1 MYMKAKYLSMAAV
14 MLLAMNSCSDVEQ
27 LAGSTSK
34 NSNEISFADPFVGKA
49 STRATGDISSAE
61 ALQGTTI
68 KVWGEKYLNDAY
80 ASGEYVFNGT
90 DLNYDG
96 NQKYWKYQ
104 MSNAP
109 TWQEDYG
116 YDFAGFVPASAT
128 ANVSYNN
135 GKFSLTNVPAVQ
147 LIDNNSTPKGGDDY
161 LVSAVSVSR
170 KGDARND
177 VALNFSHILSRLSV
191 YAYTNSQYQVDVNSL
206 SLYLP
211 SSTVGISYQEAS
223 HNGPSQGNDTW
234 TWSGFTDQANAT
246 AASELNNSYAEQ
258 KVVETEIKNIAK
270 SEVNATALP
279 KSYFVAPTASE
290 TNLYLALTYTISSA
304 TDSRTY
310 TRFLP
315 ISALRQ
321 LKQGYQ
327 HNLYVNIAPN
337 EIKFEVKDIE
347 GWEYENAGNN
357 NFINANGHSFG
368 FTAKQNG
375 GKVEGVIM
383 AQGNAIAGSG
393 ENPITYSVNSL
404 KKGSTSVTTSG
415 FEISGWYNTPDCS
428 GTPVAQADLE
438 HIYGKYSFKVT
449 GITSEAPENYVLKIQ
464 NSLNDVNE
472 IEVALSKAFATM
484 SFTIDMSK
492 ISSGTFVMPMSN
504 TTLRTYSMYI
514 DWGDGERS
522 IYTKGTKLTDA
533 LLSHTYAEAKEY
545 HVTIASDQM
554 DETQSQMPSICF
566 GYNDNTANH
575 AGIALKS
582 IDSPILNMG
591 AYGYSS
597 VKSQGPLYRLF
608 ADCANL
614 ESISGDAFSKQ
625 TEALSAKLTFASC
638 VSLKSVPANLFANN
652 AKITDISTC
661 FGGQGSDAG
670 CGIEEVPEGLFD
682 SFVNVTDA
690 YAVFYCCRNLKKV
703 PASLFAKMTEVTDMR
718 NLFSGC
724 WELESAPNGL
734 LAHNLKVTKF
744 NYAFANCTHMKVNK
758 DIFIGDGITKENRFA
773 SATATI
779 NLSGIFSYAGYKLPA
794 GDGNW
799 GTCPDLWN
807 YAFNENGYGWTA
819 KPMVFNQYSTSNWT
833 NGEEM
838 LANQWHKDTPVDLAN
853 WKKP

>member
-1 MYMKAKYLSMAAV
+1 MNTKQIALAALS
-14 MLLAMNSCSDVEQ
+14 LLSLASCSDVDQ
-27 LAGSTSK
+27 LSVTTTK
-34 NSNEISFADPFVGKA
+34 NEIAFANPFVGK
-49 STRATGDISSAE
+49 SLSRATGDINSSE

-68 KVWGEKYLNDAY
+68 KVWGEKYVGDAY
-80 ASGEYVFNGT
+80 ESGNFVFNGT
-90 DLNYDG
+90 ELNYDA

-104 MSNAP
+104 LANAP
-109 TWQEDYG
+109 VWEQG
-116 YDFAGFVPASAT
+116 NNYDFAGFVPANAV
-128 ANVSYNN
+128 AHVAYNE
-135 GKFSLTNVPAVQ
+135 GKVSLTNVPMVQ
-147 LIDNNSTPKGGDDY
+147 LIDNNSQPKGGDDY
-161 LVSAVSVSR
+161 LVSALSVS
-170 KGDARND
+170 KKDDARND

-191 YAYTNSQYQVDVNSL
+191 YAFTNSDYKVDIDHL

-211 SSTVGISYQEAS
+211 SNNVGVSYQEAS
-223 HNGPSQGNDTW
+223 HNGPSLAHDTW
-234 TWSGFTDQANAT
+234 TWSGFTDQASASNA
-246 AASELNNSYAEQ
+246 ADLNESYAEQ
-258 KVVETEIKNIAK
+258 KVVEDKVENISKNELSATKMAK
-270 SEVNATALP
+270 E
-279 KSYFVAPTASE
+279 YFLAPTPGE
-290 TNLYLALTYTISSA
+290 LNLYIALTYTISSA

-315 ISALRQ
+315 IDALRQ
-321 LKQGYQ
+321 LKQGFQ
-327 HNLYVNIAPN
+327 HNLYINIAPN
-337 EIKFEVKDIE
+337 EIKFEVKDVE

-368 FTAKQNG
+368 FTAKQDG
-375 GKVEGVIM
+375 GKVVGVIK
-383 AQGNAIAGSG
+383 ANGNAITGSS
-393 ENPITYSVNSL
+393 EAAITYSVNSL
-404 KKGSTSVTTSG
+404 KKGNTSVTTSD

-438 HIYGKYSFKVT
+438 HIYGKYSFKIA
-449 GITSEAPENYVLKIQ
+449 GITSESPENYVLKIQ

-472 IEVALSKAFATM
+472 LEVALSKAFATM

-504 TTLRTYSMYI
+504 STLRTYSMYI
-514 DWGDGERS
+514 DWGDGDRS
-522 IYTKGTKLTDA
+522 TYAKGTRLTDA

-545 HVTIASDQM
+545 HITIASDQT
-554 DETQSQMPSICF
+554 DDAQAQMPSICF
-566 GYNDNTANH
+566 GYNSSMLKTG
-575 AGIALKS
+575 GIALKS
-582 IDSPILNMG
+582 IDTPILNMG

-597 VKSQGPLYRLF
+597 VTAQGPLYRLF
-608 ADCANL
+608 AGCANL

-652 AKITDISTC
+652 GKITDISTC
-661 FGGQGSDAG
+661 FGGQGSDNG

-682 SFVNVTDA
+682 SFVNVTNA
-690 YAVFYCCRNLKKV
+690 KAVFYYCRNLKKI
-703 PASLFAKMTEVTDMR
+703 PASLFSKMTEVTDME

-734 LAHNLKVTKF
+734 LAHNLKVTIFKS
-744 NYAFANCTHMKVNK
+744 AFANCTHMKVNK

-773 SATATI
+773 SASATI
-779 NLSGIFSYAGYKLPA
+779 NLSYIFSYAGYKLSA

-807 YAFNENGYGWTA
+807 YTFNENGYGWTA